1 MPTIEYNNKNYTS
14 TKQNFGA
21 RVDECPT
28 HKVEDSIMSDVSG
41 NFRPDDYEVADGSHY
56 ISIVLEKEEK
66 IWLKHDPLYQLC
78 FRHHLTIVSISLC
91 F

>member
-41 NFRPDDYEVADGSHY
+41 NFRPDDYEVAAGSHN
-56 ISIVLEKEEK
+56 ISMGLK
-66 IWLKHDPLYQLC
+66 IGYNLTPDINQRLY
-78 FRHHLTIVSISLC
+78 FAADTTWHM